1 MQLFCSSFLSLLF
14 SSYFTITTPFTAM
27 ADSHHSSS
35 TTSSSSPP
43 ANDAHAPTSNN
54 TNADTV
60 DQDTVVADSLDT
72 LLGVGMVDQDIL
84 ERDIIA
90 KVREGEE
97 VF

>member
-1 MQLFCSSFLSLLF
+1 
-14 SSYFTITTPFTAM
+14 M